1 MVSNASSAAA
11 PDRSARVPPPLKCS
25 RPWVYGN
32 NTEERSTGTANVP
45 SPKKKSPIF
54 ARSPEAAG
62 QGERGPASRP
72 PERSASAGYHKW
84 KITVR
89 GWPEASTLRSM
100 AR

>member
-1 MVSNASSAAA
+1 MVSNASCPA
-11 PDRSARVPPPLKCS
+11 PPDNSARVPPPLKCS
-25 RPWVYGN
+25 RSWVSGN
-32 NTEERSTGTANVP
+32 NTEERSTGTANC
-45 SPKKKSPIF
+45 SSLKKKSSIF
-54 ARSPEAAG
+54 ARSPETAG
-62 QGERGPASRP
+62 QGERGPASRL